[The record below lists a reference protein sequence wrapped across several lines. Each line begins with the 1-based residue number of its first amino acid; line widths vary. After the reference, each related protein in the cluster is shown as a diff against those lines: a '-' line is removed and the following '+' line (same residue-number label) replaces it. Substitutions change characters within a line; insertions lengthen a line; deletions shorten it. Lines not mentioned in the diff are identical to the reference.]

1 MLKMFPMGGVELV
14 VRTLEPDIPEATGI
28 YPSFV
33 VGHNTMVDILHL
45 LADGSAVEH
54 CRCIISHPAGVRSG
68 WHCRNAPRWSRL
80 LDPQCDDSNRIR
92 GEKCA
97 ASGAEVLSAYREFC
111 VGTTLLASRN

>member
-28 YPSFV
+28 YPSFA

-54 CRCIISHPAGVRSG
+54 CRCIISHPARCKVGMALRQRPSLEQIVRPAM
-68 WHCRNAPRWSRL
+68 R
-80 LDPQCDDSNRIR
+80 
-92 GEKCA
+92 
-97 ASGAEVLSAYREFC
+97 
-111 VGTTLLASRN
+111 